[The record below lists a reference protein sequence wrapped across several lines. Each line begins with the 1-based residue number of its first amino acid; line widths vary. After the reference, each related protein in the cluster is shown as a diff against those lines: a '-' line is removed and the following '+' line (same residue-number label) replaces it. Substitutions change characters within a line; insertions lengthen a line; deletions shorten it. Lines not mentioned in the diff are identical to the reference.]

1 MEMIKARHIPHYIIE
16 GRNLFNSKMTEQ
28 MSKEIVDVLSKY
40 DTTHVFMLDA
50 FEGVF
55 KETHF
60 NNILLKHT
68 VFTSTI
74 VACFNT
80 YSMLFSSFVECPD
93 VCWYRYLPHN
103 ATQSLL
109 TYVNILKKINKEKGV
124 AVQHVVCLVRSMVGF
139 LYYAKY
145 KESNKA
151 DFLLASKRLIHKS
164 LNLDNSC
171 VKIRAATFLL
181 SNMEYSESIEI
192 CDTFLTFPPTLKFG
206 SGYTEYVKD
215 IFKNVLQHLR
225 KWNTTEEIE
234 NVMKAILQMLYS
246 SIKLKSLPENYDIT
260 QQSPDWIF
268 CNFTNII
275 SRRLCMDVI
284 FMTAE
289 KWVVPDPI
297 LYELLS
303 VPETAECGGFQF
315 SGISLDPIFACIQTK
330 LLCYHSM
337 GNVNGMDEM
346 LTLMGSFITEKTVT
360 TQSSCV
366 YLNMFAY
373 CQIKAGHHR
382 QSVKYILL
390 SLRIFPSRYNT
401 ASGYLRIVLQILNSL
416 SV

>member
-1 MEMIKARHIPHYIIE
+1 MIKARHIPHYIIE

-28 MSKEIVDVLSKY
+28 MSKEIVDVLSNY

-55 KETHF
+55 EKTHF

-68 VFTSTI
+68 AFTSTI
-74 VACFNT
+74 VDCFNT
-80 YSMLFSSFVECPD
+80 YSIFFSPYLERPH
-93 VCWYRYLPHN
+93 VCWYRYIPHN
-103 ATQSLL
+103 ATKSLL
-109 TYVNILKKINKEKGV
+109 NYVNILKKLSKEKGV
-124 AVQHVVCLVRSMVGF
+124 VIQNDVCLVRSMVGF

-181 SNMEYSESIEI
+181 YNLEYSESIEI
-192 CDTFLTFPPTLKFG
+192 CDTFLTFPPTLKG
-206 SGYTEYVKD
+206 DSGHTECLKD
-215 IFKNVLQHLR
+215 IFIKVLLHLR

-268 CNFTNII
+268 CNFINII
-275 SRRLCMDVI
+275 SRRFCMDVI

-303 VPETAECGGFQF
+303 VPENVDFGGFQF
-315 SGISLDPIFACIQTK
+315 SGISLDPMFVCIQTK

-346 LTLMGSFITEKTVT
+346 LTLMGSFITEKKVT

-401 ASGYLRIVLQILNSL
+401 ASGYLRIVLQILNS
-416 SV
+416 SFV